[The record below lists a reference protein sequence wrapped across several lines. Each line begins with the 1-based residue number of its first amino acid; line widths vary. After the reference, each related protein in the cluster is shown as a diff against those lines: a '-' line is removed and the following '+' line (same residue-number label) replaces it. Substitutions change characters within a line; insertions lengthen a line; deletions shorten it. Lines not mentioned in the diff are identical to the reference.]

1 MAKILIDEYELRSMV
16 ADAVNDAVDKITKKI
31 AAKCAQASYNNEI
44 FNGQEAYGCHCGTNN
59 SKDSTDTYEGNITQH
74 LRDIW
79 SSGSCGKSGGC
90 GVSSYRSYSGGCG
103 SSGGC

>member
-1 MAKILIDEYELRSMV
+1 MTKILIDEYELRSMV

-44 FNGQEAYGCHCGTNN
+44 FREPSGYSCGN
-59 SKDSTDTYEGNITQH
+59 
-74 LRDIW
+74 
-79 SSGSCGKSGGC
+79 SGSCGRSGGC
-90 GVSSYRSYSGGCG
+90 GVSSYSSRSYNGGCG